1 MKTYAYWR
9 VSTTEQNED
18 RQLAAFRSCGEKIN
32 RVFGDKKS
40 GKNLEREQYQDM
52 VERLEPGDLVI
63 IMSLDRLSRN
73 YDDIAKAWDY
83 ITNVKKA
90 DIVVL
95 DMKDILDTRLNGGLM
110 KKFICEMVVKLL
122 SYVSETERE
131 NIRKR
136 QAEGIAA
143 MPVDEAGYKISKKTG
158 RRFGNKEKRPGN
170 FREVYERQQRGELK
184 LKEALELVGVGRTRW
199 YELAREV
206 A

>member
-9 VSTTEQNED
+9 VSSSDQNEA
-18 RQLAAFRSCGEKIN
+18 RQLKTFRECGEKIN
-32 RVFGDKKS
+32 RVYGDKQS
-40 GKNLEREQYQDM
+40 GKDLERPGYKNMLDK
-52 VERLEPGDLVI
+52 LEPGDLVVI
-63 IMSLDRLSRN
+63 CSLDRLSRK
-73 YDDIAKAWDY
+73 YDDIAYAWNY

-95 DMKDILDTRLNGGLM
+95 DMKDVLDTRLEGGLM
-110 KKFICEMVVKLL
+110 KQLICELVVKLL

-136 QAEGIAA
+136 QREGINA
-143 MPVDEAGYKISKKTG
+143 MLVDENGRRISKKTG
-158 RRFGNKEKRPGN
+158 RGFGREKKRPDN
-170 FREVYERQQRGELK
+170 FLEVYQRQQRGEIS
-184 LKEALELVGVGRTRW
+184 LKEALAEVGIGRTRW